1 MTETE
6 LTPLIWERDGDNR
19 YAQDG
24 DSGYYSITK
33 GERLFGRD
41 TFRLQ
46 FTPREEYDK
55 PNPQRRSAF
64 QHMSPELAE
73 QHAEEDRLYRI
84 REAERAERAAKCTIK
99 IPTLSWIPA
108 DGGFIS
114 DPPGYIVRLTEAGRY
129 NIEHNG
135 RIASSF
141 ADFEDVKR
149 TAQRWA
155 RDGAIGDHFDVI
167 AGIVDEFVRQDS
179 GDTRILRTLA
189 AYRLM
194 RVAAADIYI
203 NTSSFAMKVGNGVR
217 DVIFFPEHCWLAMDH
232 LMLDCT
238 PPAFPALWPHAN
250 WAFKPNPCIV
260 ADVQFLEY
268 RLKPDGSLESPPWLG
283 EYWGVPDNDAGFIRK
298 IQKVQML
305 EGGRI
310 LAETERLRALA
321 AERQGVPYCRDDTVY
336 PLRFNGY

>member
-141 ADFEDVKR
+141 ADFGRPSAGRV
-149 TAQRWA
+149 TARS
-155 RDGAIGDHFDVI
+155 
-167 AGIVDEFVRQDS
+167 GIIS
-179 GDTRILRTLA
+179 
-189 AYRLM
+189 
-194 RVAAADIYI
+194 
-203 NTSSFAMKVGNGVR
+203 TSSPASSMNSSAR
-217 DVIFFPEHCWLAMDH
+217 IAA
-232 LMLDCT
+232 T
-238 PPAFPALWPHAN
+238 PAFCARW
-250 WAFKPNPCIV
+250 
-260 ADVQFLEY
+260 
-268 RLKPDGSLESPPWLG
+268 R
-283 EYWGVPDNDAGFIRK
+283 
-298 IQKVQML
+298 
-305 EGGRI
+305 RI
-310 LAETERLRALA
+310 
-321 AERQGVPYCRDDTVY
+321 G
-336 PLRFNGY
+336 